1 MIRALV
7 LSLLLLGSLSALTA
21 CNTIQGV
28 GEDIK
33 EGGAAI
39 DRAVSN

>member
-1 MIRALV
+1 MIKL
-7 LSLLLLGSLSALTA
+7 LTISFLLLATLTG